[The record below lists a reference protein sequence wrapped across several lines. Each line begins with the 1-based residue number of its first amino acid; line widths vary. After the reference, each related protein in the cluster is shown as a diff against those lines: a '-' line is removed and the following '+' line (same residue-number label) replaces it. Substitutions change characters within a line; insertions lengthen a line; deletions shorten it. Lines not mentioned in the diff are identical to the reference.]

1 MQAVADEIAKR
12 WSVQKVGDFG
22 VKIGEATL
30 QTIEQI
36 EKDVDGGLK
45 YAEAN
50 SYKSGASKDEH
61 TFWCRYGCSP
71 YPWCFS

>member
-1 MQAVADEIAKR
+1 MI
-12 WSVQKVGDFG
+12 FG

-61 TFWCRYGCSP
+61 TFGADMVVRRTLGASAEEVAKP
-71 YPWCFS
+71 YHYWW